1 MVEEGI
7 TLPDIES
14 LMAQNPLAGE
24 QLRRI
29 IAERHRVEL
38 QAELDALKATSNGV
52 GTEADVAI
60 TTS

>member
-1 MVEEGI
+1 MEEGI

-38 QAELDALKATSNGV
+38 QAELDALKAKSNAV
-52 GTEADVAI
+52 GTEAVVEA
-60 TTS
+60 TAS